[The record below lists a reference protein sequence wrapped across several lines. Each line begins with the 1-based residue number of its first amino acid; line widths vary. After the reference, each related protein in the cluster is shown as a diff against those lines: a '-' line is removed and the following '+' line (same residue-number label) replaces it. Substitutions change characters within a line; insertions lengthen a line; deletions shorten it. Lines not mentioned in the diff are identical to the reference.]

1 MGPHIEKEN
10 LSYTLKSCLSVEV
23 IKIVES
29 IDDNVEEMWDRLDN
43 KYGRPS
49 LLVDTIM
56 NDIKKLQCI
65 SEGDDNALLKLVD
78 IVDRGYANLKRL
90 EIERENVKL
99 HNTKYS
105 IIEEKL
111 PSNIRREWSKEV
123 NKSESKVDLF
133 NKFPH
138 FIKFLLEQK
147 RILEYEMADLR

>member
-1 MGPHIEKEN
+1 MEKEN

-29 IDDNVEEMWDRLDN
+29 VDDNVEEMWDRLDN

-90 EIERENVKL
+90 EIETHMSNSITL
-99 HNTKYS
+99 S
-105 IIEEKL
+105 IIETKL
-111 PSNIRREWSKEV
+111 PSNIRREWSRK
-123 NKSESKVDLF
+123 
-133 NKFPH
+133 
-138 FIKFLLEQK
+138 
-147 RILEYEMADLR
+147 